1 VTHRVHVGERVRRRR
16 VLEDVAGIQRRLS
29 GQIGQ
34 RRGHEGHAFGDERDL
49 GDPELRLPGDDV
61 ARRVE
66 PAGDVDER
74 WRPLGTPAVL
84 VVPQP
89 LRTYRPAHLAR
100 EQRGVCPS
108 GSERGESDSHER
120 DQYDLLTLALPAHAT
135 FERDADVSAQAL
147 DLLHG
152 RLW

>member
-1 VTHRVHVGERVRRRR
+1 MRAQLEGDVIQTVSRTLKKELKWDRSHVTSVDWQGYPILRFPEVPVVESELINRPSDPPWG
-16 VLEDVAGIQRRLS
+16 AG
-29 GQIGQ
+29 
-34 RRGHEGHAFGDERDL
+34 
-49 GDPELRLPGDDV
+49 
-61 ARRVE
+61 E
-66 PAGDVDER
+66 PA
-74 WRPLGTPAVL
+74 AA